1 MRSHGNRTAQS
12 EQKQFTSAF
21 VPEGCQKLV
30 LERADIS
37 AAFETSLGLPV
48 GTVTFFDFQDSDFAS
63 CEKHLKD
70 KFRSVVKANP
80 WMVCASHCL
89 TCCVRCSQAAPVHTR
104 SSGKHLSRVVKL
116 QCCSS
121 TDAHRLITAA
131 KMSRASP

>member
-48 GTVTFFDFQDSDFAS
+48 GTVTFFDFQDSDLAS

-70 KFRSVVKANP
+70 TFRSVVKANP
-80 WMVCASHCL
+80 WMVCPSRCL
-89 TCCVRCSQAAPVHTR
+89 TMYTVQLEWP
-104 SSGKHLSRVVKL
+104 
-116 QCCSS
+116 
-121 TDAHRLITAA
+121 
-131 KMSRASP
+131 